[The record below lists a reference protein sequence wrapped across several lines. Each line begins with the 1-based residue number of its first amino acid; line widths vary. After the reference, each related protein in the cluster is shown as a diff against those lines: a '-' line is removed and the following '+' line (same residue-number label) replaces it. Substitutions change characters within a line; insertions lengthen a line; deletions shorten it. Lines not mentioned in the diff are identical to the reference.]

1 MDSVRAL
8 GQRVEVARDVG
19 QAGAVHRMR
28 SILQHADA
36 ARDIAFQFAHA
47 RLDLIVGVA
56 ERLEAFGLGPFE
68 EGGDFLAFFVV
79 RCGFGADAAEVI
91 QHGGAVAAHHGG
103 VARHHDDALHQHAD
117 FGFRQVFRQ
126 QHQHVGFQLVAA
138 WPTAVTAPS
147 ALRATGSTAFST
159 PLAPT
164 RSLRIAITMEST
176 RYGMSSF
183 RISSAVALPPRPSS

>member
-1 MDSVRAL
+1 MDSVCAL

-138 WPTAVTAPS
+138 LADGGDRAVGIARHRQHGIQH
-147 ALRATGSTAFST
+147 AVGG
-159 PLAPT
+159 T